1 MSEQSTSSG
10 SKSPISIALIIGVV
24 GAAVGLFGVYQG
36 YSDGE
41 SRNLF
46 SWLMG
51 LAFWMSIAIGMLF
64 MILLFHIFKASWP
77 IIIRRQLEH
86 GMVAFPVLAVLF
98 LPLIFI
104 AHSNEDMPSDGH
116 HAHHEESSSYPDVEH
131 SKDGAHGDSAEAGK
145 HGDANARDDH
155 GHGSI
160 AKKSGLLWKW
170 MALDGTDHHD
180 ILLTKK
186 EAYLNKG
193 AFTVRFFLYFAVFCG
208 LGFFFRYASI
218 SQDKDGSA
226 KWTHLSIKVACG
238 GIVAMALATTFA
250 AIDWYKAIEH
260 HWFSTMYG
268 VWYFAASM
276 RAALATT
283 VIVCFILAT
292 RGNLKGFFN
301 QAHRYDLGVLM
312 FAFTIFWAYISF
324 SQFFLIYNA
333 DIPEETFWYNIRQF
347 DPANPDI
354 KNSWYPIGMCLI
366 FCNFLFPFFYLL
378 FYRSKIVTKR
388 ILFIAGWILFW
399 QIADI
404 YYNILPGIEPDD
416 NALEGAFDY
425 TVRQFS
431 VTGFDVASFIGIGGL
446 CAAAFL
452 WSRTR
457 SEPIPIHDPRIL
469 DAIHHHE

>member
-1 MSEQSTSSG
+1 MSDQSSSSG
-10 SKSPISIALIIGVV
+10 SKSPITIALIIGVV
-24 GAAVGLFGVYQG
+24 GAAVGLFGVFQG
-36 YSDGE
+36 YTDGE

-46 SWLMG
+46 SWLLG

-64 MILLFHIFKASWP
+64 MILLFYIFKASWP

-98 LPLIFI
+98 LPLVFI
-104 AHSNEDMPSDGH
+104 AHSNEDMPSAHHHGEHHDDET
-116 HAHHEESSSYPDVEH
+116 HAHPDLEQA
-131 SKDGAHGDSAEAGK
+131 KDGAHGDSADAGK
-145 HGDANARDDH
+145 HGDAHDDH
-155 GHGSI
+155 GHGGVS
-160 AKKSGLLWKW
+160 KKSGLIWKW

-180 ILLTKK
+180 VLLESK

-193 AFTVRFFLYFAVFCG
+193 AFTLRFFLYFSVFCG
-208 LGFFFRYASI
+208 LGLFFRHASI
-218 SQDKDGSA
+218 SQDIDGSA
-226 KWTHLSIKVACG
+226 NWTHLSIKVACG

-283 VIVCFILAT
+283 VIILFVLST
-292 RGNLKGFFN
+292 RGNLKGLFN
-301 QAHRYDLGVLM
+301 QAHRYELGVLM
-312 FAFTIFWAYISF
+312 FAFTIFWTYISF

>member
-1 MSEQSTSSG
+1 MSDQSSSSG
-10 SKSPISIALIIGVV
+10 SKSPITIALIIGVV
-24 GAAVGLFGVYQG
+24 GAAVGLFGVFQG
-36 YSDGE
+36 YTDCE

-46 SWLMG
+46 SWLLG

-64 MILLFHIFKASWP
+64 MILLFYIFKASWP

-98 LPLIFI
+98 LPLVFI
-104 AHSNEDMPSDGH
+104 AHSNEDMPSAHHHGEHHDDET
-116 HAHHEESSSYPDVEH
+116 HAHPDLEQA
-131 SKDGAHGDSAEAGK
+131 KDGAHGDSADAGK
-145 HGDANARDDH
+145 HGDAHDDH
-155 GHGSI
+155 GHGGVS
-160 AKKSGLLWKW
+160 KKSGLIWKW

-180 ILLTKK
+180 VLLESK

-193 AFTVRFFLYFAVFCG
+193 AFTLRFFLYFSVFCG
-208 LGFFFRYASI
+208 LGLFFRHASI
-218 SQDKDGSA
+218 SQDIDGSA
-226 KWTHLSIKVACG
+226 NWTHLSIKVACG

-283 VIVCFILAT
+283 VIILFVLST
-292 RGNLKGFFN
+292 RGNLKGLFN
-301 QAHRYDLGVLM
+301 QAHRYELGVLM
-312 FAFTIFWAYISF
+312 FAFTIFWTYISF

>member
-104 AHSNEDMPSDGH
+104 AHSDEDMPSDDH
-116 HAHHEESSSYPDVEH
+116 HVHHEESSSYPDVEH
-131 SKDGAHGDSAEAGK
+131 LKDGAHGDSAEAGK
-145 HGDANARDDH
+145 HGDANAHDDH

-170 MALDGTDHHD
+170 MALDGTNHHD

-193 AFTVRFFLYFAVFCG
+193 AFTVRFFLYFAV
-208 LGFFFRYASI
+208 S
-218 SQDKDGSA
+218 
-226 KWTHLSIKVACG
+226 H
-238 GIVAMALATTFA
+238 
-250 AIDWYKAIEH
+250 
-260 HWFSTMYG
+260 
-268 VWYFAASM
+268 
-276 RAALATT
+276 
-283 VIVCFILAT
+283 
-292 RGNLKGFFN
+292 
-301 QAHRYDLGVLM
+301 
-312 FAFTIFWAYISF
+312 
-324 SQFFLIYNA
+324 
-333 DIPEETFWYNIRQF
+333 
-347 DPANPDI
+347 
-354 KNSWYPIGMCLI
+354 
-366 FCNFLFPFFYLL
+366 
-378 FYRSKIVTKR
+378 
-388 ILFIAGWILFW
+388 
-399 QIADI
+399 
-404 YYNILPGIEPDD
+404 
-416 NALEGAFDY
+416 
-425 TVRQFS
+425 
-431 VTGFDVASFIGIGGL
+431 
-446 CAAAFL
+446 
-452 WSRTR
+452 
-457 SEPIPIHDPRIL
+457 
-469 DAIHHHE
+469 

>member
-104 AHSNEDMPSDGH
+104 AHSNEDMPTDGH
-116 HAHHEESSSYPDVEH
+116 HVHHEESSSYPDVEH

-145 HGDANARDDH
+145 HGDANAHDDH

-226 KWTHLSIKVACG
+226 RWTHLSIKVACG